1 MAQSL
6 SGQINLILKR
16 FGELYLITLKNYAK
30 LSDFYNNKINKDTLS
45 NSDIIKNLKID
56 TKDEKLIISLFSYY
70 QYIESGRKKG
80 AKGIPISVLIDF
92 IKSKNIKPNNISVNQ
107 LAFIF
112 QKSIKEKGIKPRKI
126 FTTSYKV
133 TEQLWEKEFN
143 ITLDNIIKDIIFK
156 FNNKS

>member
-6 SGQINLILKR
+6 SCQINLILKR
-16 FGELYLITLKNYAK
+16 FRELYLITLKNYAK

-80 AKGIPISVLIDF
+80 VKGIPISVLIDF